1 MVSATRYSME
11 RGDCA
16 PNAFLTGADSVSGH
30 YLGELVLQHVD
41 YANGPERR

>member
-1 MVSATRYSME
+1 MVSATRYSMK

-16 PNAFLTGADSVSGH
+16 PNAFLTGADSIPDY

-41 YANGPERR
+41 YAEAP